1 MRALAVPAALAAA
14 AALTFAV
21 LRPVQGASGTTGEL
35 AQGGIA
41 KGDISKTAG
50 DLDTIGVQLVAGS
63 ALDVRWA
70 SGFPA
75 DVVFVDPDG
84 QEVDLGLGAAKS
96 ASVKGWPVAKD
107 GRHEFRI
114 ASADG
119 SQGTYTLKAIA
130 RWEKTVV
137 FTGTGEATFDLPMP
151 ASSAIRG
158 KVKPLPGASNPSI
171 LSLRSPADAELLI
184 GPVVGSTG
192 LAKLKETACA
202 TAGLYRFTATATS
215 GTEEFE
221 ATLKRRAPAIP
232 ITRINIRNG
241 LDQISYESDGVKAY
255 FDTRC
260 KSCHS
265 FASNYAGVRAY
276 ANLSLS
282 KMRAGSMPPGGPR
295 ATADQLSLIDEWI
308 KTGYGR

>member
-14 AALTFAV
+14 AALTFAA

-84 QEVDLGLGAAKS
+84 QEVDLGLAAAKS
-96 ASVKGWPVAKD
+96 ASVKAWPVAKN

-119 SQGTYTLKAIA
+119 SQGTYTLKAVA

-137 FTGTGEATFDLPMP
+137 FTGTGESTFDLPMP

-171 LSLRSPADAELLI
+171 LSLRSPADTELLI

-192 LAKLKETACA
+192 LAKLRETACA
-202 TAGLYRFTATATS
+202 TAGLYRFTATATA

-232 ITRINIRNG
+232 ITRVNIRNG
-241 LDQISYESDGVKAY
+241 LDQISYANDGVEQY
-255 FDTRC
+255 FKVRC
-260 KSCHS
+260 ASCHP

-276 ANLSLS
+276 ANSSLS

>member
-1 MRALAVPAALAAA
+1 MRAVAVSAVLAAA
-14 AALTFAV
+14 AALTSAA
-21 LRPVQGASGTTGEL
+21 LRPVQGASGTAGDL

-50 DLDTIGVQLVAGS
+50 DLDTIGVQLAAGS
-63 ALDVRWA
+63 ALDVRWSA
-70 SGFPA
+70 GFPGN
-75 DVVFVDPDG
+75 VVFVDPDG
-84 QEVDLGLGAAKS
+84 QEVDLGIDASKS
-96 ASVKGWPVAKD
+96 ASVKAWPVAKN

-119 SQGTYTLKAIA
+119 SQGTYTLKAVA

-137 FTGTGEATFDLPMP
+137 FTGTGESTFDLPMP
-151 ASSAIRG
+151 GSSAIRG
-158 KVKPLPGASNPSI
+158 KVKPLPGASHPSI
-171 LSLRSPADAELLI
+171 LSLRSPADAELLV

-192 LAKLKETACA
+192 LAKLRETACA
-202 TAGLYRFTATATS
+202 TAGVYRFTATAAE
-215 GTEEFE
+215 GTGGFE
-221 ATLKRRAPAIP
+221 ATLKRRTPAIP
-232 ITRINIRNG
+232 IARINIRNG
-241 LDQISYESDGVKAY
+241 LDQVSYANDGVEQY
-255 FDTRC
+255 FKSRC
-260 KSCHS
+260 ASCHG

-295 ATADQLSLIDEWI
+295 ATAAQVSLVDEWI